1 MVELLGAGYVVDY
14 CVSRF
19 KREQEE
25 KRYKS
30 YIADVL
36 MTLNNNIVD
45 ALGGYRIARRYI
57 DMDKPVDRRSGDE
70 VALDVIKRA
79 GLTLAEG

>member
-19 KREQEE
+19 KRKQEE
-25 KRYKS
+25 KLYRS

-36 MTLNNNIVD
+36 MTLNNNLVG
-45 ALGGYRIARRYI
+45 AWGGYRIEKRYI
-57 DMDKPVDRRSGDE
+57 DMDKPADRRSGDE
-70 VALDVIKRA
+70 IAMDVIKRA